1 MKYIV
6 VILAA
11 LLLIFVGL
19 FWFAVFTVIC
29 KAENENDLR
38 S

>member
-6 VILAA
+6 IILVA

-19 FWFAVFTVIC
+19 FWFAVFTVIS
-29 KAENENDLR
+29 KAEEENDLR

>member
-6 VILAA
+6 IILMA

-19 FWFAVFTVIC
+19 FWFAVFTVIS
-29 KAENENDLR
+29 KAEEENDLR